1 MLLGALTRELDR
13 LRLLSPSPT
22 KPFLLLSYNHI
33 CDRLKTIQSPIWE
46 HKSVNLSGDPVVCA
60 HNCSLQTI
68 VSGVV
73 SADTATL
80 IGLDLK
86 QTKDV
91 EPSLSGLFSR
101 VFGG

>member
-1 MLLGALTRELDR
+1 
-13 LRLLSPSPT
+13 
-22 KPFLLLSYNHI
+22 
-33 CDRLKTIQSPIWE
+33 
-46 HKSVNLSGDPVVCA
+46 
-60 HNCSLQTI
+60 
-68 VSGVV
+68 
-73 SADTATL
+73 L